1 MKVFYWPLTYQMKVI
16 LLAFN
21 IPDEGILLTFNIPDE
36 GILLT
41 FNIPDEGYSS
51 NISCALN

>member
-1 MKVFYWPLTYQMKVI
+1 MKVI